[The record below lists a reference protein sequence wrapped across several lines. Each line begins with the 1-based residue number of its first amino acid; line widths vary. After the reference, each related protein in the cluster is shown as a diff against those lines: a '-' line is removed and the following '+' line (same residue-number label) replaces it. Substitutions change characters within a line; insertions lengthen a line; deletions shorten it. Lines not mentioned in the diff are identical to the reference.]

1 MKKLSILFLSVIT
14 LGLSVVSCN
23 DDDDS
28 PSIEGKWE
36 ISQIGGG
43 VVGGEEEVFNPNEGS
58 TCSAPTIEFLK
69 DNKLITASSQSNE
82 GVCESYSQ
90 NGSWSKD
97 GNNVILNFT
106 NEDVENQQKY
116 EIKELTKDKL
126 RLYLSMASEGQTLYQ
141 FIDLIRK

>member
-69 DNKLITASSQSNE
+69 DNKLITISSQSNE

-106 NEDVENQQKY
+106 NEDVENQQ
-116 EIKELTKDKL
+116 
-126 RLYLSMASEGQTLYQ
+126 
-141 FIDLIRK
+141 

>member
-58 TCSAPTIEFLK
+58 TCAAPTIEFLK
-69 DNKLITASSQSNE
+69 DNKLITTSSQSNE

-106 NEDVENQQKY
+106 NEDVDSQQKY

-126 RLYLSMASEGQTLYQ
+126 RLYLSMASEGQTVYQ